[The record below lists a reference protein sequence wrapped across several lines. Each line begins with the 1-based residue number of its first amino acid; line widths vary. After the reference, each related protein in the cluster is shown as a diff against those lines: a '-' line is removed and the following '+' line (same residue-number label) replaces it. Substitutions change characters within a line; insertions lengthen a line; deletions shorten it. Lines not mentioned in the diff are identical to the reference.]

1 MSFSFPSFAETGTN
15 IFGHNGVNDKSEVTG
30 GYAADGTINVSDG
43 KLPGFMIRW
52 QDGPLDR
59 KNNDRPNGAF
69 VEDILEVCR
78 IRLSKYQNSP
88 FGCPENDE
96 AMRGIQS
103 AITWLTKRREDRK
116 KRGVL
121 GKNEV

>member
-1 MSFSFPSFAETGTN
+1 
-15 IFGHNGVNDKSEVTG
+15 
-30 GYAADGTINVSDG
+30 
-43 KLPGFMIRW
+43 MIRW

-59 KNNDRPNGAF
+59 KNNERPNGAF

-88 FGCPENDE
+88 FGCPENHE
-96 AMRGIQS
+96 AMKGIQS